1 MSLTAKEWL
10 LLPEDEQIRR
20 ADEVPPHECFLLR
33 TQYAEIHFTEEEK
46 ANMTQE
52 ERAKFLRKPTEEE
65 ILRGK
70 HASFDAMKMFEMIP
84 EKVTYEEWEKA
95 GYPIGWR
102 KRKKSYDL

>member
-10 LLPEDEQIRR
+10 LLPEDEQIKR

-52 ERAKFLRKPTEEE
+52 DRAKFLRKPTEEE
-65 ILRGK
+65 ILRDKKQGLK
-70 HASFDAMKMFEMIP
+70 DMKFLGLIP
-84 EKVTYEEWEKA
+84 EEVTFEEWQKA
-95 GYPIGWR
+95 DYPVGWR
-102 KRKKSYDL
+102 KKKRSYDL